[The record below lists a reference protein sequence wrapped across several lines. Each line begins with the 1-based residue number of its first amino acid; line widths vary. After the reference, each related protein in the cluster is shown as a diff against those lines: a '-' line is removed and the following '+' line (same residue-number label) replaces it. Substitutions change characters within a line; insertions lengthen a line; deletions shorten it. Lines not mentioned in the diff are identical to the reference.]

1 MPEPA
6 PALVAPQ
13 FESATQQRQASLL
26 GMWIF
31 LSTETLLFG
40 GALLGYAVYRM
51 QHAEAFAAAGR
62 HTLLLAGT
70 CNTAILLLSSY
81 LVARAVQRME
91 DEEGRGARAA
101 VPRLLT
107 FAVALGTLFLVIKGF
122 EYAHEIREGLF
133 PGAAFH
139 IEGRDPQ
146 AQQMF
151 FILYFTL
158 TALHAVHVTIGML
171 LLAFCAWKV
180 HRSSAPQRLATL
192 VDLTGLYW
200 HFVDLVWV
208 FLFPLFYLLGRSP

>member
-1 MPEPA
+1 MAEPA
-6 PALVAPQ
+6 PSLVAPQ
-13 FESATQQRQASLL
+13 FETATQQRQAALL

-62 HTLLLAGT
+62 HTLLLAGA
-70 CNTAILLLSSY
+70 CNTAILLFSSY

-91 DEEGRGARAA
+91 EGARAA
-101 VPRLLT
+101 MPRLLGG
-107 FAVALGTLFLVIKGF
+107 AVALGGVFLVIKGF

-139 IEGRDPQ
+139 IEGKEPH

-158 TALHAVHVTIGML
+158 TALHAVHVTVGML
-171 LLAFCAWKV
+171 LLSFCAWKV
-180 HRSSAPQRLATL
+180 HRSAEPQRLATL